1 MKLLR
6 ELLLSLWA
14 GLLVSIGALV
24 APTLFAI
31 LANRVVAG
39 GIAAELFRRTTFVS
53 IAVALALCALDR
65 GRGAAAVRWRRF
77 APLAPAALLAL
88 GEFAVK
94 PVLEAA
100 RAASGPAGRA
110 FIAWHAVSGTLFAVA
125 TLLVVALLVV
135 DLKRRREPDA

>member
-1 MKLLR
+1 MKLMS
-6 ELLLSLWA
+6 ELLLALWA

-39 GIAAELFRRTTFVS
+39 AIASELFRRTTFVS
-53 IAVALALCALDR
+53 IAVALVLCALDR
-65 GRGAAAVRWRRF
+65 ARGAGAPRWRPL
-77 APLAPAALLAL
+77 APLVPAALLAL

-100 RAASGPAGRA
+100 RVASGPAGRA

-125 TLLVVALLVV
+125 TLLVVALLVIE
-135 DLKRRREPDA
+135 LKRQPDA

>member
-1 MKLLR
+1 MKLMG
-6 ELLLSLWA
+6 ELLLALWA

-39 GIAAELFRRTTFVS
+39 GLASELFRRTTFVS
-53 IAVALALCALDR
+53 IAVALVLCALDR
-65 GRGAAAVRWRRF
+65 GRGTGAARWRRL
-77 APLAPAALLAL
+77 APLVPAALLAL

-100 RAASGPAGRA
+100 RVASGPAGRA

-125 TLLVVALLVV
+125 TLLVVALLVIE
-135 DLKRRREPDA
+135 LKRQPDA

>member
-1 MKLLR
+1 MTLAR
-6 ELLLSLWA
+6 RLLLALWA
-14 GLLVSIGALV
+14 GLLVGIGGLV

-53 IAVALALCALDR
+53 IAVALVLCLVAPVAR
-65 GRGAAAVRWRRF
+65 AGAARLWRL
-77 APLAPAALLAL
+77 APLGPAALLAL

-94 PVLEAA
+94 PMLEAA

-110 FIAWHAVSGTLFAVA
+110 FIAWHATSAALFALA
-125 TLLVVALLVV
+125 TLIVMALLVRE
-135 DLKRRREPDA
+135 LKPRT

>member
-1 MKLLR
+1 MKLTR
-6 ELLLSLWA
+6 QLLLALWA
-14 GLLVSIGALV
+14 GLLASLGALV

-53 IAVALALCALDR
+53 IVVALLLVALAQ
-65 GRGAAAVRWRRF
+65 GREAGV
-77 APLAPAALLAL
+77 APLRRLAPLVPAALLAL
-88 GEFAVK
+88 GEFGVK
-94 PVLEAA
+94 PMLEAA

-125 TLLVVALLVV
+125 TLLVLALLVLE
-135 DLKRRREPDA
+135 LKPAREPRA